1 MILLSA
7 IALAGIFATV
17 VFTACNKTTCSN
29 ILCRNGGSCSD
40 AKCTCP
46 TGFTGSLCESMITG
60 TLVYQNNT
68 FTPITIAVNGTSA
81 IIAPGGT
88 ASFTGQYNAP
98 ATGTASTSGASSTF
112 GVTTAGGILGLTIAW
127 DINNT
132 FPSGDSQ
139 RVPLD
144 VGATYFFLRLANK
157 TPRNIIDYY
166 VNINFSYGSYYLDA
180 TIPNDGKTYD
190 MGYYLAYSTSNVQTQ
205 STSSSI
211 FYSAVSLPFTSN
223 QSATINI
230 TN

>member
-1 MILLSA
+1 MIVLTA
-7 IALAGIFATV
+7 VMTAGIFGTV

-29 ILCRNGGSCSD
+29 ILCRNGGTCSGGT
-40 AKCTCP
+40 CTCAP
-46 TGFTGSLCESMITG
+46 GYSGPVCATASSGV
-60 TLVYQNNT
+60 LVYQNNT
-68 FTPITIAVNGTSA
+68 FTPISIAVNGTSA

-88 ASFTGQYNAP
+88 ASFAGKYNTP
-98 ATGTASTSGASSTF
+98 AIGSASTSGAASSF
-112 GVTTAGGILGLTIAW
+112 GVTTSGGVLGLTIAW

-132 FPSGDSQ
+132 FPASDSQ

-157 TPRNIIDYY
+157 SAHNIIDYY
-166 VNINFSYGSYYLDA
+166 VNINFTYGSYYLDA

-190 MGYYLAYSTSNVQTQ
+190 MGYYLAYSSSNVQTQ

>member
-1 MILLSA
+1 
-7 IALAGIFATV
+7 
-17 VFTACNKTTCSN
+17 
-29 ILCRNGGSCSD
+29 
-40 AKCTCP
+40 
-46 TGFTGSLCESMITG
+46 MITG